1 LLLLLLSEET
11 KLDVLINNAG
21 VMCHPEERT
30 ADGIELHFQV
40 NYLGEKSV
48 TLGSVWTLCV
58 CLCKLRTYWVENLA
72 FATLILGNRAA
83 IVSFWICLLDCQHYS
98 GGAGI

>member
-1 LLLLLLSEET
+1 MLLLLLSEET

-48 TLGSVWTLCV
+48 TLGSV
-58 CLCKLRTYWVENLA
+58 
-72 FATLILGNRAA
+72 
-83 IVSFWICLLDCQHYS
+83 
-98 GGAGI
+98 

>member
-1 LLLLLLSEET
+1 MLLLLSEET

-48 TLGSVWTLCV
+48 TLGSV
-58 CLCKLRTYWVENLA
+58 
-72 FATLILGNRAA
+72 
-83 IVSFWICLLDCQHYS
+83 
-98 GGAGI
+98 